1 MNEANKV
8 KPGMDVF
15 CSCGQQIGTVDELTG
30 DMIKLNTND
39 SVIGDARFVPVE
51 WVERVDRSVYLNK
64 NSDEVMSE
72 WTEESLAL

>member
-8 KPGMDVF
+8 KPGMDVY
-15 CSCGQQIGTVDELTG
+15 CSCGQRIGSVDEMTG
-30 DMIKLNTND
+30 DMIKLNTSD
-39 SVIGDARFVPVE
+39 SVVGDDRFVPVE